1 MFFLDL
7 HNPPTRPPPS
17 LPQQTNSG
25 KTSLLFHYAHA
36 VAADGGHAIILLPRP
51 PAEGGGGGTAAAA
64 PAPAPAPARASLPVP
79 LNPPLLAPAAARADA
94 AAWGR
99 VAIKW
104 VSSLADLQAYGACL
118 HLLDPA
124 ARPDAVCVDDV
135 GGLPVGGEEAPAV
148 PPGGPEGAPPPPPP
162 PPRPPPDRRA
172 REQALMRA
180 LALLADGV
188 GGGWRGQDEGSGGGG
203 GAVAEQWHR
212 PGGDGRAGWSWPSER
227 MAARAVAA
235 PPRPPPRP
243 PRSSC
248 CSGGRRWSWR
258 LPPAPP
264 VLNLGAWRGGR
275 APCFG

>member
-1 MFFLDL
+1 M
-7 HNPPTRPPPS
+7 
-17 LPQQTNSG
+17 
-25 KTSLLFHYAHA
+25 
-36 VAADGGHAIILLPRP
+36 
-51 PAEGGGGGTAAAA
+51 
-64 PAPAPAPARASLPVP
+64 P

-188 GGGWRGQDEGSGGGG
+188 GGGWRGQEEGSGGGG

-212 PGGDGRAGWSWPSER
+212 PGGGRPGRLVLAVRTDGGQGGGGAPSAASPAAPLFLLQRWAPLVLASAPGPAGFEFGS
-227 MAARAVAA
+227 MAGGPRAVFRVSGREGLAA
-235 PPRPPPRP
+235 D
-243 PRSSC
+243 
-248 CSGGRRWSWR
+248 GVVIG
-258 LPPAPP
+258 
-264 VLNLGAWRGGR
+264 
-275 APCFG
+275 